1 MKLKEFLKVI
11 PDNYLIGL
19 MDSDPD
25 SYAILVFGNKKDV
38 IFGYGQ
44 RSRLLPEQVKNLN
57 VIALHPGATAYM
69 PSGVDMYGDYS
80 AELHVKTQ
88 LLIELSTDE
97 EQNDVH

>member
-1 MKLKEFLKVI
+1 MKLKELLKVI

-25 SYAILVFGNKKDV
+25 SYATLVFGNKKDV

-57 VIALHPGATAYM
+57 VIALHPGYM
-69 PSGVDMYGDYS
+69 PSGV
-80 AELHVKTQ
+80 LNVKTQ
-88 LLIELSTDE
+88 LLIEVSPE
-97 EQNDVH
+97 EPEDD

>member
-1 MKLKEFLKVI
+1 MKLKELLKVI

-19 MDSDPD
+19 VDSDPD
-25 SYAILVFGNKKDV
+25 NYSIRVFGNKKDV

-44 RSRLLPEQVKNLN
+44 RSRLLPEQVENLN

-69 PSGVDMYGDYS
+69 PSCVNMYGDES

-88 LLIELSTDE
+88 LLIEVSPE
-97 EQNDVH
+97 EAEEND